1 MKTLLLILSNL
12 ATLFFGYTFV
22 TNLKYSLELNYLIF
36 MTLLVLLF
44 FIFII
49 LSVLSF
55 QKRQKSK
62 SLFYNSY
69 SAKRTKNQE
78 FDKYYSFMNQ

>member
-1 MKTLLLILSNL
+1 MKTLYLILSNAASL
-12 ATLFFGYTFV
+12 VFGYLFIS
-22 TNLKYSLELNYLIF
+22 NLKYSVDLSYIII
-36 MTLLVLLF
+36 MSLLFILF

-55 QKRQKSK
+55 PKRSKSK

-69 SAKRTKNQE
+69 SDRRTKNAE
-78 FDKYYSFMNQ
+78 FDKFYSFMNE

>member
-1 MKTLLLILSNL
+1 MKTLYSLLSHL
-12 ATLFFGYTFV
+12 ASMVLAYTFV
-22 TNLKYSLELNYLIF
+22 SNLKYSSEFSYLLI
-36 MTLLVLLF
+36 MSMVAILF

-55 QKRQKSK
+55 PKRTKTK

-69 SAKRTKNQE
+69 SDKRTKNDD
-78 FDKYYSFMNQ
+78 FDKYYSFMNE